1 MELTC
6 LPGID
11 IGGMFGRHYQW
22 VTDSAV
28 AAVKYRLQVELS
40 EQGSILCFLP
50 VTQLPCSPIDGVFR
64 RCFRDQAC
72 Q

>member
-1 MELTC
+1 M
-6 LPGID
+6 
-11 IGGMFGRHYQW
+11 
-22 VTDSAV
+22 AV

-40 EQGSILCFLP
+40 EQGSILCFFT